1 MSEPVTKTYQVHRS
15 TRASKIAMSLALVL
29 VLLLAAAPW
38 WAGRGDMRMLVEIF
52 TYVGLAQ
59 MWSLLAGYG
68 GLVSIGQQA
77 FVGLGGYVLF
87 ALAIFAGVHPVAGL
101 FLAGAVA
108 ALVAIPT
115 ALVAF
120 RLQGAYFA
128 IGTWVIAEVFRLGF
142 AQVSALG
149 GGSGLSLPAT
159 IVRDMAA
166 NVAAREALV
175 YWLALGLA
183 LGSIAMVYLLLRSRW
198 GLAMT
203 AIRDS
208 EDASES
214 LGVETWRTK
223 LVVYIATA
231 GMTGLIGAL
240 IFLQKLRISPDAAFS
255 VNDWT
260 ALVIF
265 IVVIGGIGSIE
276 GPIIGVVVF
285 FLLRELA
292 ADWGAWYM
300 ILLGGI
306 AVVTMLI
313 APRGIW
319 GLISERYDLQLFPVR
334 RQLVV
339 VGATDTTDTRE
350 QE

>member
-1 MSEPVTKTYQVHRS
+1 MVQEYEVRRS
-15 TRASKIAMSLALVL
+15 TRTTRIAMSLAA
-29 VLLLAAAPW
+29 LAVIGLAVAPW

-77 FVGLGGYVLF
+77 FVGLGGYMLF
-87 ALAIFAGVHPVAGL
+87 ALAVFAGFHPVAAL
-101 FLAGAVA
+101 FLAGIIAAV
-108 ALVAIPT
+108 VAVPT

-149 GGSGLSLPAT
+149 GGSGMSLPAD
-159 IVRDMAA
+159 IVRNMAA
-166 NVAAREALV
+166 SVQAREALV
-175 YWLALGLA
+175 YWVALGLA
-183 LGSIAMVYLLLRSRW
+183 LASIGMVYLLLRSRW

-208 EDASES
+208 EAASES
-214 LGVETWRTK
+214 LGVETYSAK

-231 GMTGLIGAL
+231 AMTGLIGAL
-240 IFLQKLRISPDAAFS
+240 IFLQKLRISPDAAFA

-276 GPIIGVVVF
+276 GPIIGVAVF
-285 FLLRELA
+285 FLLREIA

-300 ILLGGI
+300 IFLGGI
-306 AVVTMLI
+306 AVITMLF

-319 GLISERYDLQLFPVR
+319 GLISERRELQLFPVGR
-334 RQLVV
+334 RLIMSSA
-339 VGATDTTDTRE
+339 GTEPKEETNSRNKP
-350 QE
+350 

>member
-1 MSEPVTKTYQVHRS
+1 MAQRYEVHRS
-15 TRASKIAMSLALVL
+15 TAASRIAMSAAAIAVL
-29 VLLLAAAPW
+29 GLAAAPW
-38 WAGRGDMRMLVEIF
+38 WASRGDLRMLVEIF

-68 GLVSIGQQA
+68 GLVSVGQQA
-77 FVGLGGYVLF
+77 FVGLGGYMLF
-87 ALAIFAGVHPVAGL
+87 TFAVFVGVPPVAAL
-101 FLAGAVA
+101 FLAGIVA
-108 ALVAIPT
+108 ALVAVPT

-120 RLQGAYFA
+120 RLKGAYFA

-142 AQVSALG
+142 AQISALG
-149 GGSGLSLPAT
+149 GGSGMSLPT
-159 IVRDMAA
+159 SIVREMASD
-166 NVAAREALV
+166 AATRESLV
-175 YWLALGLA
+175 YSLALGIA
-183 LGSIAMVYLLLRSRW
+183 VASIAMVYLLLRSRW

-208 EDASES
+208 EVASES
-214 LGVETWRTK
+214 LGVETYRTK
-223 LVVYIATA
+223 MIVYIATA
-231 GMTGLIGAL
+231 GVTGLIGAL
-240 IFLQKLRISPDAAFS
+240 LFLQKLRISPDAAFS

-276 GPIIGVVVF
+276 GPLIGVAVF
-285 FLLRELA
+285 FILREIA

-306 AVVTMLI
+306 AVATMLF

-319 GLISERYDLQLFPVR
+319 GLIAERRGLQLFPVGR
-334 RQLVV
+334 RLVAV
-339 VGATDTTDTRE
+339 PDTAQR
-350 QE
+350 

>member
-1 MSEPVTKTYQVHRS
+1 MSERYQVHRS
-15 TRASKIAMSLALVL
+15 TRASRVAMSLFALV
-29 VLLLAAAPW
+29 VLALAAAPW
-38 WAGRGDMRMLVEIF
+38 WAGRGDLRMLVEIF

-59 MWSLLAGYG
+59 MWGLLAGYG

-77 FVGLGGYVLF
+77 FVGLGGYMLF
-87 ALAIFAGVHPVAGL
+87 ALATFAGVPPLAALLLAGL
-101 FLAGAVA
+101 IA
-108 ALVAIPT
+108 ALIAIPT

-208 EDASES
+208 EPASES

-223 LVVYIATA
+223 FVVYVATA

-255 VNDWT
+255 VSDWT

-276 GPIIGVVVF
+276 GPIIGTIVF
-285 FLLRELA
+285 FALRELA

-306 AVVTMLI
+306 AVATMLV

-319 GLISERYDLQLFPVR
+319 GVISERWDLQLFPVR
-334 RQLVV
+334 RRLVV
-339 VGATDTTDTRE
+339 TGAKADARA
-350 QE
+350 

>member
-1 MSEPVTKTYQVHRS
+1 MAQTYQVHRS
-15 TRASKIAMSLALVL
+15 TRASRIAMSLGGLIVL
-29 VLLLAAAPW
+29 GLAAAPW
-38 WAGRGDMRMLVEIF
+38 WAGRGDMRMLVEVF

-77 FVGLGGYVLF
+77 FVGLGGYMLF
-87 ALAIFAGVHPVAGL
+87 ALVVLAGVHPVAALG
-101 FLAGAVA
+101 LAGVIAAV
-108 ALVAIPT
+108 VAVPT

-149 GGSGLSLPAT
+149 GGSGMSLPAD

-166 NVAAREALV
+166 SVAAREALV
-175 YWLALGLA
+175 YWLALALA
-183 LGSIAMVYLLLRSRW
+183 LGAIGMVYLLLRSRW

-208 EDASES
+208 EPASES

-231 GMTGLIGAL
+231 GVTGLLGAL
-240 IFLQKLRISPDAAFS
+240 VFLQKLRISPDAAFS

-276 GPIIGVVVF
+276 GPLIGVAVF
-285 FLLRELA
+285 FILREVA

-300 ILLGGI
+300 ILLGAI
-306 AVVTMLI
+306 AVATMLV

-319 GLISERYDLQLFPVR
+319 GVISERYGVQLFPVGR
-334 RQLVV
+334 RLVV
-339 VGATDTTDTRE
+339 NRDGKPSE
-350 QE
+350 